1 MTPLKKIEK
10 GNDLS
15 QRQHDSLKNRKGKYN
30 PNVIEAKW
38 QNIGQKIK
46 HLPLQTTLK
55 TKALCVRYVS
65 LSIRGRPSRGTSF
78 RVYCF

>member
-1 MTPLKKIEK
+1 M
-10 GNDLS
+10 
-15 QRQHDSLKNRKGKYN
+15 KYN

-55 TKALCVRYVS
+55 NQSIMLDMFPYPGAGLHVGHPLGYIASDVYARYKDIKV
-65 LSIRGRPSRGTSF
+65 LM
-78 RVYCF
+78 YCTDGL